1 MKKLVLSLS
10 ILGILV
16 ACNNAPAPNPASNT
30 SSSPAVTTTATAN
43 PTASPTVSSTPSP
56 APAPATL
63 SGKWQS
69 TEDPK
74 SVVEFT
80 PTGQYVEMY
89 DGKEVSSYDF
99 QFDPACGNTD
109 EAVKNTPNKVGCF
122 SVEEP
127 RQLTQFIVLDYT
139 ATNLEISMIGGRG
152 NTLRFKKM

>member
-10 ILGILV
+10 ILGFLV
-16 ACNNAPAPNPASNT
+16 ACNNAPAPTPASNT
-30 SSSPAVTTTATAN
+30 STTPSVSNPAAVSGTPSMTSSPATTT
-43 PTASPTVSSTPSP
+43 VS
-56 APAPATL
+56 TL

-99 QFDPACGNTD
+99 KFDPNCANTD
-109 EAVKNTPNKVGCF
+109 ETVKNTPDKIGCF

-127 RQLTQFIVLDYT
+127 RQLTQFIVLDYSD
-139 ATNLEISMIGGRG
+139 TNLEISMIGGRG